1 MTKKELGMTM
11 PPFALPVCIAGANID
26 GRPNYCTLA
35 WFTMIDDIPPII
47 GLVMAKER
55 RTKDGILENGT
66 FSVNIPSAGMA
77 AVTDYVGINSGHETD
92 KSEVFESFYGK
103 LETAPMI
110 EECPLTMECEL
121 LKIIEFE
128 TTDMVLGK
136 IVGVYAEEGVF
147 NERSPD
153 AGWLDPLMYLSVG
166 STYHRL
172 GEKVAEAFKVG
183 KTYRR
188 GT

>member
-1 MTKKELGMTM
+1 MTKKELGMIM

-55 RTKDGILENGT
+55 RTKDGILENCT
-66 FSVNIPSAGMA
+66 FSVNIPSTQMA
-77 AVTDYVGINSGHETD
+77 AVTDYVGITSGHETD

-103 LETAPMI
+103 LGTAPMI

-121 LKIIEFE
+121 LKTIEFE

-147 NERSPD
+147 KENTPD
-153 AGWLDPLMYLSVG
+153 AGRLDPLMYLSVG

-172 GEKVAEAFKVG
+172 GEMVAEAFKVG

-188 GT
+188 GN